1 MTVWPRAVRLR
12 ALTMVDSY
20 TRECLAIDVDSS
32 VSSRRVS
39 RVPEW
44 IIRQRGAP
52 EPLRCENGPEFT
64 SRHFL
69 SWCEERKLRVTHI
82 QRGKPREASIQC
94 SVAWNQGSMGS

>member
-69 SWCEERKLRVTHI
+69 S
-82 QRGKPREASIQC
+82 
-94 SVAWNQGSMGS
+94 

>member
-1 MTVWPRAVRLR
+1 MTVWPRGVRLR
-12 ALTMVDSY
+12 ALTMADSY

-39 RVPEW
+39 RVLEW
-44 IIRQRGAP
+44 IISQRGAP
-52 EPLRCENGPEFT
+52 EPLRCDNGTEFT
-64 SRHFL
+64 SRHYL

-82 QRGKPREASIQC
+82 QPVKPRQVSIQC